1 MRLKLDLKIFLII
14 FLFLLTN
21 QIELYSIMM
30 ICAVL
35 HEFGHLFAGILL
47 KLKPEKM
54 EVIPI
59 GVRIVF
65 KLNTKDFNKKIGES
79 NVYELKK
86 IIVAFA
92 GPLTNFVL
100 IYIVS
105 KLDIDII
112 QKINFVYANFLLV
125 IVNLLPIFPLDGGRI
140 LYGIIRLFCGKQK
153 AEKAMNIVSIVMLF
167 FVTIVGII
175 AFFYNRNI
183 AIFLFL
189 LYIFFLVLNENKK
202 FKNRKMIYKILEKDI
217 EKKYEK

>member
-1 MRLKLDLKIFLII
+1 
-14 FLFLLTN
+14 
-21 QIELYSIMM
+21 
-30 ICAVL
+30 
-35 HEFGHLFAGILL
+35 
-47 KLKPEKM
+47 M